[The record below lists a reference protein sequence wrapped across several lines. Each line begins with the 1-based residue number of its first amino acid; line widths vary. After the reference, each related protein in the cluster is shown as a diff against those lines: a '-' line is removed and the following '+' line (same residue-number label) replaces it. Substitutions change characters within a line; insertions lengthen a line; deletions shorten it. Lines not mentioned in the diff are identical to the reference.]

1 MERASFEVQR
11 LPGGFAEPFL
21 PGAQRPEVL
30 RSLGGDV
37 GEQLQDYPAGC
48 VRRKKKKKKVQLY
61 RTSLDKYAE
70 VDDNNMKQN
79 LGALR

>member
-48 VRRKKKKKKVQLY
+48 VRRKKKKKKKCNFIVQ
-61 RTSLDKYAE
+61 
-70 VDDNNMKQN
+70 V
-79 LGALR
+79 